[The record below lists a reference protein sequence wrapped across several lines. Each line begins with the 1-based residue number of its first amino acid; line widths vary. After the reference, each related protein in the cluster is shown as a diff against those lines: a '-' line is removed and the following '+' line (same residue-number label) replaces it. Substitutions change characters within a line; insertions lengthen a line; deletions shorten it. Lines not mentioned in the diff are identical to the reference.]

1 MIFLATGL
9 PWQCL
14 IYKNKQKL
22 LWVNFH
28 KQLNISHD
36 WPNIRKSRISVIFF
50 CLTNQSVFMCV
61 QIFSDIHMN
70 VYKTRIKSGR
80 CMSLVDNR
88 ETESEKKWQPN
99 VFFFFQFFETIQY
112 LQYVTTAHT
121 KSRYLLLAASILLKF
136 KGRGQETQPL
146 TNF

>member
-50 CLTNQSVFMCV
+50 CLTDQSVFMCV

-80 CMSLVDNR
+80 CMSLVENR
-88 ETESEKKWQPN
+88 ETESEKKWPPN
-99 VFFFFQFFETIQY
+99 VFFF
-112 LQYVTTAHT
+112 
-121 KSRYLLLAASILLKF
+121 
-136 KGRGQETQPL
+136 
-146 TNF
+146 TNFSRQYNIYSMLQQHTRKVGIYCKRPAFC